1 MLDWWFDIEGKICC
15 ARMDERK
22 STPDI
27 TFDGDVK
34 MRFDEVKLLR
44 SGLTY
49 AFTSND
55 GHRVFINDVKFRGE
69 RFVSLYLDRMLI
81 KEYNVRAE
89 RYKEKYYRHP
99 EWYDYPKKFF
109 GKLAAHC
116 LAGSLFIAILAIAVA
131 SCFGVFDRL
140 AQILIWAASSFVL
153 LWPGS
158 TAFGYFLYDHTHDKM
173 EQYAIVSSITRKRKK
188 RVRKRVRRR

>member
-1 MLDWWFDIEGKICC
+1 MLDWWFDIEGRICC

-27 TFDGDVK
+27 SFDGDVK

-49 AFTSND
+49 AFTSPD
-55 GHRVFINDVKFRGE
+55 GHRVFINDVRFRGE
-69 RFVSLYLDRMLI
+69 RFVSLYLDRILI

-89 RYKEKYYRHP
+89 RYKEIYYRHP
-99 EWYDYPKKFF
+99 EWYDFPKKFF
-109 GKLAAHC
+109 AKTAAHC
-116 LAGSLFIAILAIAVA
+116 LAGALFAAIFGIAVA
-131 SCFGVFDRL
+131 ACFGAFDRL
-140 AQILIWAASSFVL
+140 AQIFAGLGICFLL
-153 LWPGS
+153 LWPAS
-158 TAFGYFLYDHTHDKM
+158 TALVYFLYDRTHGKM